1 MNPYGFNPYQYI
13 VVSKDQSV
21 VGFGEIHKEMGVCVC
36 VCVSGECVYPPLYL
50 GFLSLFYYYNNES
63 RVKKLL
69 WMAVF
74 AFVSLSF
81 D

>member
-36 VCVSGECVYPPLYL
+36 VCVENVCTHHCILDS
-50 GFLSLFYYYNNES
+50 FLCFITTTMIAE
-63 RVKKLL
+63 
-69 WMAVF
+69 
-74 AFVSLSF
+74 
-81 D
+81 